1 MRKTK
6 IDLEKTIGPEWAEV
20 FFGADGLLYL
30 PGWRRG
36 FTAAEL
42 RQQFFLVQ
50 ERFYWMRR
58 AEQLQRDL
66 NRLQENLETLEHR
79 SRYYRQQL
87 QLESRLGMM
96 LHRIQSTNS

>member
-1 MRKTK
+1 MTK
-6 IDLEKTIGPEWAEV
+6 KRIDLSEIIGPEWAEV

-50 ERFYWMRR
+50 KRYFWMHK
-58 AEQLQRDL
+58 AKQLQRELD
-66 NRLQENLETLEHR
+66 RLQEDYETIEHR
-79 SRYYRQQL
+79 ARYYRQQL
-87 QLESRLGMM
+87 KLEARLGMM